1 MTVSWDKSLKTSAVP
16 PRLTHS
22 ARSPVCH
29 HTPSPLTAGYRQ
41 PYSPFGFQTTLT
53 SPFRIVLRYC
63 PFTTG
68 QLSGNAVSFL
78 LTLALRFS
86 CSTVT
91 KYNTMLFVCQAV
103 KYFFSFSR
111 GHQSVL
117 SASAEHRRQ
126 GTVRA
131 SERDS
136 SRTRAR
142 APSR

>member
-1 MTVSWDKSLKTSAVP
+1 MKTSAVP

-22 ARSPVCH
+22 AHSPVCH

-91 KYNTMLFVCQAV
+91 KYNTRIRSCQAPFNIFPLWRTAACFV
-103 KYFFSFSR
+103 RVSGTSAAGRVRVWEYATSR
-111 GHQSVL
+111 SPAQ
-117 SASAEHRRQ
+117 APEHLPALRGR
-126 GTVRA
+126 
-131 SERDS
+131 
-136 SRTRAR
+136 
-142 APSR
+142 

>member
-1 MTVSWDKSLKTSAVP
+1 MIPPLNSDCLAACVWKCRNGLYFPTKKASVPLKGQKLNIILKYSKTSAVP

-41 PYSPFGFQTTLT
+41 SYSPFGFQTALT

-91 KYNTMLFVCQAV
+91 KYNTRIQICQAP
-103 KYFFSFSR
+103 FNIFP
-111 GHQSVL
+111 L
-117 SASAEHRRQ
+117 
-126 GTVRA
+126 
-131 SERDS
+131 
-136 SRTRAR
+136 
-142 APSR
+142 